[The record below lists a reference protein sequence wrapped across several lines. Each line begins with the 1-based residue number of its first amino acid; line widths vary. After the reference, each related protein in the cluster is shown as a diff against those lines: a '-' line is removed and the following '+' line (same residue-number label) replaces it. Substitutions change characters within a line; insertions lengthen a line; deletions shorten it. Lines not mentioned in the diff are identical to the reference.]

1 MLETIVSTYLIPAVI
16 TALSGF
22 VAWLGTKI
30 KTIYEEKVKNEAI
43 KQIVEDVVKY
53 VERTLTNEENTAK
66 YNQAVEL
73 AAEWITSKGYTIS
86 AMELKLLIESA
97 VSNLPKTNKEEE

>member
-1 MLETIVSTYLIPAVI
+1 MLETIVTTYLIPAVI

-22 VAWLGTKI
+22 VAWLCAKI
-30 KTIYEEKVKNEAI
+30 KTIYEEKVKNEAV

-73 AAEWITSKGYTIS
+73 ATEWITSKGYTIS

-97 VSNLPKTNKEEE
+97 VNNLDKTNKEE

>member
-1 MLETIVSTYLIPAVI
+1 MLETIITTYLIPAVI

-22 VAWLGTKI
+22 IAWLSTKI
-30 KTIYEEKVKNEAI
+30 KTIYEEKVKNEAV

-97 VSNLPKTNKEEE
+97 VSNLPKTNKEE